1 MASTS
6 AVICPNG
13 TVRGMFTRQH
23 LHTSRNCRTAT
34 RGLVRAVAETEKQAE
49 TEGRIAENDQRTLSF
64 GNNSRSGLGYTAED
78 SAGQSNIFAV
88 EPKVYV
94 QGSSKDTTTGSSDN
108 LLFAI
113 TAAVVG
119 IGAIAVGLSITA
131 GISPS
136 GSVGE
141 QSTVSLS
148 QYKTIFESSLAK
160 APKL

>member
-1 MASTS
+1 
-6 AVICPNG
+6 
-13 TVRGMFTRQH
+13 MFTRQC
-23 LHTSRNCRTAT
+23 LHTSRNFRAAT

-49 TEGRIAENDQRTLSF
+49 PEVRNVDNEPRTLSF
-64 GNNSRSGLGYTAED
+64 GNNSRSGVGYTAED

-94 QGSSKDTTTGSSDN
+94 QGSNKDTTTGSSDN
-108 LLFAI
+108 LLFAV
-113 TAAVVG
+113 TAAVLG

-131 GISPS
+131 GTFSS

-148 QYKTIFESSLAK
+148 QYKTKFEASLAK